1 MLPNNFT
8 HKSQEAIQRAHMAA
22 QENGQPAIEPIHLLY
37 ALLHQEDGIV
47 VSIFNKHEI
56 DIPSLRSEM
65 DKILDALPRQAV
77 ASQNVLGQ
85 VFLSHDMAGVFQ
97 TAAAY
102 AKQFKDDFIS
112 TEHLL
117 LGLLKDPNISQFLSR
132 YALSEE
138 SVLNVLKD
146 VRGSQRVD
154 TQEPE
159 ARYQAIEKYSQ
170 NLTENARK
178 GKLDPVIGRDME
190 IRRVMQVLTRRK
202 KNNPVLIG
210 EAGVGKTAIMEGLAQ
225 RIVGGDVPELL
236 KDKEI
241 VSLDLGAMVAG
252 TKYRGEFEDRLKALL
267 KEVKDAN
274 GKFILFI
281 DELHTVVG
289 AGTSE
294 GGTLDA
300 SNMLKPALARGE
312 LRAVGATTLKEYQRH
327 IEKDPALERRFQ
339 PVFVDEPDVED
350 TIAILRGIKDKYEVH
365 HGVRITDPA
374 LVSAAELSARYI
386 TDRQL
391 PDKAVDLIDE
401 AAASLRMQIDSMP
414 EDLDEMKRDLMRA
427 EIEAKALA
435 HEKDKASK
443 DRLKEIETTIADLKE
458 QTLGLEARW
467 KNEKEKIME
476 IHKFKEEIDALKL
489 EAERS
494 ERLQNLERVAQIRY
508 SEIPTKEKAV
518 LVAEKSLQKLQKDRG
533 ILREEVTEEDIAHV
547 VSRWTSIPVSKML
560 ESEREKLVR
569 MEDELSKRVVGQTEA
584 IEAVSNAL
592 RRSRAGVSEEN
603 RPIGSFIFL
612 GPTGVGKTETAR
624 ALAEFMFND
633 ADALV
638 RLDMSEY
645 MERHATSK
653 MIGSPPGYVGY
664 EEGGQLTEKI
674 RRRPYSVVLFDE
686 IEKAHPDTFNMLL
699 QILDDGHLTDAKG
712 RKVNFKNTVIVMTSN
727 IGSDLILSGGS
738 LEDIGFDG
746 SDEKKIAGNFVAREK
761 IMELLQQ
768 QFRPEFLNRIDDI
781 ITFAALDE
789 SQIES
794 IVKLQLS
801 LVEKRLREQHE
812 LKLEISD
819 AAKASLAKHGY
830 DPKFGARPLKRAIQ
844 NMLLNPLAKEIL
856 SGNIPDGSIVV
867 VGAKNGDLTVRRK

>member
-8 HKSQEAIQRAHMAA
+8 HKSQEAIQSAHMLA
-22 QENGQPAIEPIHLLY
+22 QENGQPAIEPVHLLY
-37 ALLHQEDGIV
+37 ALLNQEDGIV

-56 DIPSLRSEM
+56 DLPGLRSEM
-65 DKILDALPRQAV
+65 DRILDTLPRQAV
-77 ASQNVLGQ
+77 AQQNVLGQ
-85 VFLSHDMAGVFQ
+85 VFLSNDMARVFQ
-97 TAAAY
+97 SASEY

-117 LGLLKDPNISQFLSR
+117 LGLLRDENVVRFLGK
-132 YALSEE
+132 YAMNEE
-138 SVLNVLKD
+138 SVLKVLKD

-154 TQEPE
+154 SQEPE
-159 ARYQAIEKYSQ
+159 ARYQALEKYAQ
-170 NLTENARK
+170 NLTEAARK

-225 RIVGGDVPELL
+225 RIIDGDVPELL

-267 KEVKDAN
+267 KEVKDA
-274 GKFILFI
+274 GHKFILFI

-312 LRAVGATTLKEYQRH
+312 LRAVGATTLKEYQKH
-327 IEKDPALERRFQ
+327 IEKDAALERRFQ
-339 PVFVDEPDVED
+339 PVFVDEPSVED

-365 HGVRITDPA
+365 HGVRITDPS
-374 LVSAAELSARYI
+374 LVAAAELSARYI
-386 TDRQL
+386 SDRQL

-414 EDLDEMKRDLMRA
+414 EDLDAMKRDLMRL

-435 HEKDKASK
+435 KEKDNASQL
-443 DRLKEIETTIADLKE
+443 RLKEIEETIGNLKE
-458 QTLGLEARW
+458 NTLGLEARW
-467 KNEKEKIME
+467 QNEKEKITE
-476 IHKFKEEIDALKL
+476 IHKLKEEIEALKL
-489 EAERS
+489 EAERA
-494 ERLQNLERVAQIRY
+494 ERGQDLERVAQIRY
-508 SEIPTKEKAV
+508 SEIPTKEKAATE
-518 LVAEKSLQKLQKDRG
+518 AEKSLQKLQKDRG
-533 ILREEVTEEDIAHV
+533 ILKEEVTEEDIAHV

-569 MEDELSKRVVGQTEA
+569 MEDELKKRVVGQEEA
-584 IEAVSNAL
+584 IAAVSNAL

-612 GPTGVGKTETAR
+612 GPTGVGKTELAR

-633 ADALV
+633 EDALV

-645 MERHATSK
+645 MEKHATSK

-674 RRRPYSVVLFDE
+674 RRHPYSVVLFDE
-686 IEKAHPDTFNMLL
+686 IEKAHPETFNMLL

-712 RKVNFKNTVIVMTSN
+712 RKVNFKNTVIIMTSN
-727 IGSDLILSGGS
+727 IGSDMILSGGS
-738 LEDIGFDG
+738 LEDIGFNDG
-746 SDEKKIAGNFVAREK
+746 EKSRVSGNFVAREK

-789 SQIES
+789 KQIGS
-794 IVKLQLS
+794 IVGLQLS
-801 LVEKRLREQHE
+801 IVEKRLREQHE

-819 AAKASLAKHGY
+819 PAKTLLANRGY
-830 DPKFGARPLKRAIQ
+830 DPKFGARPLKRTIQ
-844 NMLLNPLAKEIL
+844 TLLLNPLAKEIL
-856 SGNIPDGSIVV
+856 SGKLPDGSTIA
-867 VGAKNGDLTVRRK
+867 VGAKNGELTIRKK